1 MDKILLVEDEANIRG
16 FLKINLKRN
25 NFDVLEADNGEDG
38 LRLALLERPKIV
50 ILDVMLPGIDGFEVC
65 RLLREQVSD
74 IGIIMLTAKGQDM
87 DKIIGLEY
95 GADDYIVKPFNP
107 MEVILRIKAILRRI
121 GKDDNNE
128 DEVLKDGPFKID
140 LYSQKVSKDDIE
152 LDLTPKEYLLMK
164 LFLENPKKAF
174 TRDELLNILWGKNYF
189 GDLKI
194 IDVNIRR
201 LRAKIEDDSS
211 SPKYIET
218 IWGTGYRWNGKE
230 ND

>member
-1 MDKILLVEDEANIRG
+1 MDKILLVEDEASIRG

-25 NFDVLEADNGEDG
+25 NFEVLETDNGEEG
-38 LRLALLERPKIV
+38 LRIALLERPKIV
-50 ILDVMLPGIDGFEVC
+50 ILDVMLPGMDGFEVC
-65 RLLREQVSD
+65 RILREKISD

-121 GKDDNNE
+121 GKDE
-128 DEVLKDGPFKID
+128 DENEMIKDGPFKID
-140 LYSQKVSKDDIE
+140 LYSQKVSKNDIE

-211 SPKYIET
+211 TPKYIET

>member
-1 MDKILLVEDEANIRG
+1 MDKILLVEDEASIRG

-25 NFDVLEADNGEDG
+25 NFEVIEAESGEEG
-38 LRLALLERPKIV
+38 IRAALIEKPKIV

-65 RLLREQVSD
+65 KILREKIAD

-87 DKIIGLEY
+87 DRIIGLEY

-107 MEVILRIKAILRRI
+107 MEVVLRIKAILRRMD
-121 GKDDNNE
+121 KTDDKG
-128 DEVLKDGPFKID
+128 DILKFGPFKID
-140 LYSQKVSKDDIE
+140 LYSQKVSKNGKE

-201 LRAKIEDDSS
+201 LRAKIEDDPSE
-211 SPKYIET
+211 PIYIET

-230 ND
+230 YE

>member
-1 MDKILLVEDEANIRG
+1 MDKILLIEDEASIRG

-25 NFDVLEADNGEDG
+25 NFDVIEADNGEDG
-38 LRLALLERPKIV
+38 LQLALTENPKIV

-65 RLLREQVSD
+65 KQLRERLKD

-107 MEVILRIKAILRRI
+107 MEVILRIKAILRRMV
-121 GKDDNNE
+121 KNDDNE
-128 DEVLKDGPFKID
+128 LIEFGPFNID
-140 LYSQKVSKDDIE
+140 LYSQKVSKNGDE
-152 LDLTPKEYLLMK
+152 LDLTPKEYMLMK
-164 LFLENPKKAF
+164 LFLENPYKAF

-201 LRAKIEDDSS
+201 LRAKIEDNPSE
-211 SPKYIET
+211 PKYIET
-218 IWGTGYRWNGKE
+218 IWGTGYRWNGKSYE
-230 ND
+230 

>member
-1 MDKILLVEDEANIRG
+1 MDKILLIEDEASIRG

-25 NFDVLEADNGEDG
+25 NFDVIEADNGEDG
-38 LRLALLERPKIV
+38 LQLALTENPKIV

-65 RLLREQVSD
+65 KQLRERLKD

-107 MEVILRIKAILRRI
+107 MEVILRIKAILRRMV
-121 GKDDNNE
+121 KDDDNE
-128 DEVLKDGPFKID
+128 LIEFGPFNID
-140 LYSQKVSKDDIE
+140 LYSQKVSKNGDE
-152 LDLTPKEYLLMK
+152 LDLTPKEYMLMK
-164 LFLENPKKAF
+164 LFLENPYKAF

-201 LRAKIEDDSS
+201 LRAKIEDNPSE
-211 SPKYIET
+211 PKYIET
-218 IWGTGYRWNGKE
+218 IWGTGYRWNGKSYE
-230 ND
+230 

>member
-1 MDKILLVEDEANIRG
+1 MEKILLVEDEASIRG
-16 FLKINLKRN
+16 FLKINLNRN
-25 NFDVLEADNGEDG
+25 NFDVLEADSGEEG
-38 LRLALLERPKIV
+38 LRIALLERPKIV
-50 ILDVMLPGIDGFEVC
+50 ILDVMLPGMDGFKVC
-65 RLLREQVSD
+65 KILREKISD

-107 MEVILRIKAILRRI
+107 MEVVLRIKAILRRI
-121 GKDDNNE
+121 GERDNE
-128 DEVLKDGPFKID
+128 DKVVKAGPFKLD
-140 LYSQKVSKDDIE
+140 LYSQKVSKNDIN

-211 SPKYIET
+211 APKYIET

-230 ND
+230 NE

>member
-1 MDKILLVEDEANIRG
+1 MDKILLVEDEASIRG
-16 FLKINLKRN
+16 FLKINLKRS
-25 NFDVLEADNGEDG
+25 NFEVIEADNGEEG

-65 RLLREQVSD
+65 RILREKLSD

-107 MEVILRIKAILRRI
+107 MEVILRIKAILRRMS
-121 GKDDNNE
+121 KEEDNNE
-128 DEVLKDGPFKID
+128 ILKNGPFKID
-140 LYSQKVSKDDIE
+140 IYSQKVSKNNME

-211 SPKYIET
+211 EPKYIET

-230 ND
+230 NE